1 MPELPEV
8 ETFRAVLEQ
17 ELCGR
22 AIESVDLRHPA
33 IVGHPSPE
41 AFVEGLN
48 HRAIEAV
55 GRRGKFLILHLAGE
69 SDLVCHLRMT
79 GRLLV
84 TPHAH
89 PAWPHTHA
97 VLHLSDGRQLRFADQ
112 RRFGRLWLRRA
123 GELDTFTGIA
133 RLGPEP
139 FETAFDAAWLEERLS
154 GRQRAIKTCLL
165 DQSLVAGIG
174 NIYADEI
181 LFAARL
187 HPEQPA
193 ASLTRAHFRRLAA
206 LIPAILARAVDDN
219 RVTPEAFLQGGGT
232 EYRNTPLLRIY
243 GHEGDPCPR
252 CHSALRRLT
261 VGGRSS
267 CHCPKCQRFQS
278 ENQPSR
284 QRQSRA

>member
-22 AIESVDLRHPA
+22 AIESVELKLPT

-41 AFVEGLN
+41 AFVDGLV
-48 HRAIEAV
+48 HRAIQSV
-55 GRRGKFLILHLAGE
+55 GRRGKFLLIHLDRD

-97 VLHLSDGRQLRFADQ
+97 VFHLSDGRQLRFADQ
-112 RRFGRLWLRRA
+112 RRFGRLWLRQTD
-123 GELDTFTGIA
+123 EIDTFTGIA

-139 FETAFDAAWLEERLS
+139 FDPAFDAAHLEALLR
-154 GRQRAIKTCLL
+154 RRRRAIKSCLL

-193 ASLTRAHFRRLAA
+193 ASLSRAQIRRLAA
-206 LIPAILARAVDDN
+206 LIPATLAKAVDDN

-267 CHCPKCQRFQS
+267 CHCPKCQRPQS
-278 ENQPSR
+278 ENR
-284 QRQSRA
+284 R